1 MHSKEKNLIAQEEEK
16 GLAGAV
22 AMDRPEGLGSR
33 AQKEGSSNAREG
45 KAGLMVI
52 AIGRWVGVVAGVM
65 ETTFW

>member
-33 AQKEGSSNAREG
+33 AQKEGVLMREKG
-45 KAGLMVI
+45 RQGLWSLLLE
-52 AIGRWVGVVAGVM
+52 GG
-65 ETTFW
+65 

>member
-45 KAGLMVI
+45 KAGLMVT
-52 AIGRWVGVVAGVM
+52 AIGR
-65 ETTFW
+65 